1 MNKLMQALN
10 KKYIAARIK
19 MDEFMKKEDG
29 METLEVIILVVVA
42 VIVASVVI
50 NILTKGDDGKGLIG
64 YLFDTIKTKI
74 DDLFN
79 FRKTA

>member
-29 METLEVIILVVVA
+29 METLETVVLIVVA
-42 VIVASVVI
+42 VIVAALII
-50 NILTKGDDGKGLIG
+50 NALSGDDGLVKV
-64 YLFDTIKTKI
+64 LFQKIEDQLDT
-74 DDLFN
+74 LFN
-79 FRKTA
+79 NQTN